1 MYYMAIF
8 TNQATLSYN
17 NTTTTSNIVT
27 GEVLEVL
34 SATKNSLDTQYRY
47 GDTVTYVISVN
58 NTGLTAFNNLTI
70 TDDLGVYTI
79 GGSTVTPLTYETG
92 TVAYYVNGV
101 LQATPA
107 VIAGPPLVI
116 SGINVPAGGNAIIL
130 YEARVNQYAPP
141 AVGSTIVNTAEI
153 SGAGLTTP
161 IEVTDTVTVTVTEEA
176 ILSITKSLSPE
187 TVAENGQL
195 TYTFTIQNIGN
206 IPAIATDN
214 VTITDV
220 FNPILDNITVT
231 LNGTVLTT
239 PAQYAYDDV
248 TGVFQTVAG
257 VITVPAATFTQ
268 DAITGQWN
276 IVPGVAVLS
285 VTGTV

>member
-1 MYYMAIF
+1 MAIF

-17 NTTTTSNIVT
+17 NTITTSNIVT

-34 SATKNSLDTQYRY
+34 SATKNSLDSQYRY
-47 GDTVTYVISVN
+47 NDTITYIISIN
-58 NTGLTAFNNLTI
+58 NTGITAFNGLTL
-70 TDDLGVYTI
+70 TDDLGTYTT
-79 GGSTVTPLTYETG
+79 GGLTLTPLTYEANTA
-92 TVAYYVNGV
+92 AYYINGV
-101 LQATPA
+101 LQPIPA
-107 VIAGPPLVI
+107 VTAGPPLVI
-116 SGINVPAGGNAIIL
+116 NNINVPAGGNAIIL
-130 YEARVNQYAPP
+130 YEARVNQYAPL
-141 AVGSTIVNTAEI
+141 AIGSTIVNNAEI
-153 SGAGLTTP
+153 SGSGLTTP
-161 IEVTDTVTVTVTEEA
+161 IEITHTVTVTEEA
-176 ILSITKSLSPE
+176 RLSITKNLSPE

-239 PAQYAYDDV
+239 PAQYAYDDT

-257 VITVPAATFTQ
+257 VITVPVATFTQ
-268 DAITGQWN
+268 DAITGLWN
-276 IVPGVAVLS
+276 IVPGVSVLN

>member
-1 MYYMAIF
+1 MAIF

-17 NTTTTSNIVT
+17 NTITTSNIVT

-34 SATKNSLDTQYRY
+34 SATKNSLDTQYRH
-47 GDTVTYVISVN
+47 DETITYVISIN
-58 NTGLTAFNNLTI
+58 NTGVTAFNNLTL
-70 TDDLGVYTI
+70 TDDLGTYTV
-79 GGSTVTPLTYETG
+79 GGLTLTPLTYEAG
-92 TVAYYVNGV
+92 TVSYYVNGV
-101 LQATPA
+101 LQSTPA
-107 VIAGPPLVI
+107 VTAGPPLVI
-116 SGINVPAGGNAIIL
+116 SNINVPAGGNAIIL

-141 AVGSTIVNTAEI
+141 AVGSTIINNVEI
-153 SGAGLTTP
+153 SGSGLTTP
-161 IEVTDTVTVTVTEEA
+161 IMVTNTVTVTEEA
-176 ILSITKSLSPE
+176 KLSITKSLSPE

-206 IPAIATDN
+206 IPAVATDN
-214 VTITDV
+214 VAITDV
-220 FNPILDNITVT
+220 FNPILENITVT

-239 PAQYAYDDV
+239 PAQYTYDET

-268 DAITGQWN
+268 EPLTGQWN
-276 IVPGVAVLS
+276 TVPGVAVLS